1 MILDFPAKLPLI
13 VAIGA
18 ALSAAAAPHANA
30 QAPAADSKDG
40 GALAQELDTVT
51 VTGSRIR
58 RNDYVSDS
66 PVVTVAAQSLSE
78 TGSTAMEHLLN
89 TLPQFVPSVTTT
101 SNNPGNGGQAN
112 IDLRGLGT
120 NRNLVLL
127 NGRRLPPSNSNG
139 TVDVNIVP
147 SALIENIEV
156 VTGGASAVYGSDAI
170 AGVTNFTL
178 KKDFTGVA
186 IDTGYGRTDVSDGN
200 EWSSSLTM
208 GSNFA
213 GDRGNAVFSF
223 QYTEREAV
231 YQGARDF
238 SRIAFDV
245 RRGSLTPQG
254 SSFIEEG
261 RIANSANNSFT
272 QAAMDTVFGRYGAA
286 AGSVPPQFL
295 ASNADGTLFSMGTN
309 APGSVANFR
318 GDRDDPAFDDS
329 GYSYNFSPPNALSM
343 PVERWN
349 LAGFGTLALSDST
362 EAYVQSFFTTYDT
375 TATLAP
381 VPAGNVEIPV
391 TNPFIRADLAELLAS
406 RPDPDAPLTFR
417 QRMTSVGPRETR
429 DEYDVYQL
437 LGGVRGKLGADHD
450 WDVYVSTASMS
461 NTTFLNNDVSKV
473 RFGQLLNAAD
483 GGESL
488 CAGGY
493 DPFGG
498 VAGMSAACADYVR
511 AYFTNR
517 TALDTS
523 LAEATF
529 GGKAFALPDGDAKFS
544 IGASWREETFDFRP
558 DQAILGGDL
567 FGFNAQE
574 PLRGGFHVTDV
585 FGELYLPVL
594 SGKPLARELGFT
606 LGARFSDHSIS
617 GSASSFKAEGNWQM
631 LDAMRLRAS
640 FQHAVRAPSIAELF
654 SPANENNPSLLED
667 PCDNASSARTRGAHA
682 DSAHGGDGGVRSLC
696 VAQGIPLGAIDHY
709 VFTNSQVPTLG
720 GGNPDLAEEQ
730 ANTITFGLVFD
741 FETVRASV
749 DWYSIKLEDAIFSVP
764 AGEILLLCYG
774 FSGNNPGLSA
784 DDPACRAINR
794 ITDLDGEAS
803 DGEPS
808 VPSQGTANVSTLRTS
823 GVDVQVDWGVDL
835 GRGGKLDLNLLG
847 NWLQNWEI
855 SYLPGLPNIDYR
867 GTIGDNVGGAFPDYK
882 LLFNARWS
890 FRDFGAGLRVQ
901 HLPAMDNKYASYD
914 PFTTVGTPAITYLD
928 ANVSWRLDDRLELRG
943 GVENL
948 TDETPPMYTGAVQ
961 MNTDPSTYDVLG
973 RRYYLRAN
981 VKF

>member
-1 MILDFPAKLPLI
+1 MTIKLHTTASAVI
-13 VAIGA
+13 AIGA
-18 ALSAAAAPHANA
+18 ALTVSASPSMA
-30 QAPAADSKDG
+30 QSAPADG
-40 GALAQELDTVT
+40 ASAGGLAQELETVT

-66 PVVTVAAQSLSE
+66 PVVTVAAEALSE

-101 SNNPGNGGQAN
+101 SNNPANGGQAN
-112 IDLRGLGT
+112 VDLRGLGT

-147 SALIENIEV
+147 AALIENIEV

-170 AGVTNFTL
+170 AGVTNFSL

-186 IDTGYGRTDVSDGN
+186 IDTGYGRTGLSDGD
-200 EWSSSLTM
+200 EWSASLTM

-213 GDRGNAVFSF
+213 EDRGNAVFSF
-223 QYTEREAV
+223 QYTEREAI
-231 YQGARDF
+231 YQGSRDF

-245 RRGSLTPQG
+245 RRDGLTPQG

-261 RIANSANNSFT
+261 RIANSSGNSFS
-272 QAAMDTVFGRYGAA
+272 QAAMDSVFGRYGAA

-295 ASNADGTLFSMGTN
+295 GSNADGTLFSMGRN
-309 APGSVANFR
+309 SAGSVVNFR
-318 GDRDDPAFDDS
+318 GARDDSFDDS
-329 GYSYNFSPPNALSM
+329 GYSYNFSPPNALSL

-375 TATLAP
+375 TSTLAP

-391 TNPFIRADLAELLAS
+391 TNPFIGADLAELLAS
-406 RPDPDAPLTFR
+406 RPDQNAPITFR

-437 LGGVRGKLGADHD
+437 LGGVRGKVGADYD
-450 WDVYVSTASMS
+450 WDVYVSSASMS
-461 NTTFLNNDVSKV
+461 QTTFLNNDVSKS
-473 RFGQLLNAAD
+473 RMAELLNAAD
-483 GGESL
+483 GGTGRCE
-488 CAGGY
+488 GGY
-493 DPFGG
+493 NPFGG
-498 VAGMSAACADYVR
+498 VAGMSAACADFVR

-523 LAEATF
+523 MAEATF
-529 GGKAFALPDGDAKFS
+529 GGKAFPLPNGHAKFS
-544 IGASWREETFDFRP
+544 IGASWREESFDFRP

-567 FGFNAQE
+567 FGFNQQD
-574 PLRGGFHVTDV
+574 PLRGGFHVTDA

-594 SGKPLARELGFT
+594 AGKPFAEELGFT
-606 LGARFSDHSIS
+606 LGARMSDHSIS

-640 FQHAVRAPSIAELF
+640 FQRAVRAPSVSELF
-654 SPANENNPSLLED
+654 SPADENNPSLLED
-667 PCDNASSARTRGAHA
+667 PCDNASSVRTRGAHA
-682 DSAHGGDGGVRSLC
+682 DASHGGDGAVRGLC
-696 VAQGIPLGAIDHY
+696 VAQGIPLAAIDNY
-709 VFTNSQVPTLG
+709 VFTNSQVPTRG

-730 ANTITFGLVFD
+730 ANTLTFGLVFD

-749 DWYSIKLEDAIFSVP
+749 DWYSIKLDDAIFSVP
-764 AGEILLLCYG
+764 AGEVVLLCYG

-794 ITDLDGEAS
+794 VTDLDGGAA

-808 VPSQGTANVSTLRTS
+808 VPNQGTANVSTLRTA

-835 GRGGKLDLNLLG
+835 GGAGKLDLNLLG
-847 NWLQNWEI
+847 NWLQKWQI
-855 SYLPGLPNIDYR
+855 AYLPGLPNIDYR

-901 HLPAMDNKYASYD
+901 HLPTMDNKYASYD

-928 ANVSWRLDDRLELRG
+928 ANVSWRMAERLELRG

-948 TDETPPMYTGAVQ
+948 TDERPPLYTAAVQ
-961 MNTDPSTYDVLG
+961 MNTDPSTFDVLG